1 MANFVFFI
9 NNNDYE
15 LVGENI
21 DANLSE
27 RDYIRLV
34 VLDDDEV
41 VTYSPIDEFDISG
54 LSTKAIFYGVGRLK
68 IAKFNTSMRLN
79 LSCKS
84 FF

>member
-1 MANFVFFI
+1 MANFEYDI

-41 VTYSPIDEFDISG
+41 VTYSPID
-54 LSTKAIFYGVGRLK
+54 
-68 IAKFNTSMRLN
+68 
-79 LSCKS
+79 
-84 FF
+84 